1 MPRLPPA
8 SSTLRMFWPWL
19 FLPLLFFFS
28 TLGSPSLP
36 STSHTGKATATTATT
51 IVTLELE
58 DAGVRAPEGGWL
70 RPCETPSSSLSSLAS
85 PGCLLSL
92 APPCLS
98 SGSTPSSTP
107 ARASTFFSTASLP
120 TGPSEARYLSSYLH
134 SHFRPRENNPGEGSY
149 HRGGEHLHAADTF

>member
-1 MPRLPPA
+1 
-8 SSTLRMFWPWL
+8 MFWPWL

-28 TLGSPSLP
+28 TLGSPSRP

-92 APPCLS
+92 EPPCLS

-134 SHFRPRENNPGEGSY
+134 SHFRPHENNTGEGSY
-149 HRGGEHLHAADTF
+149 HRGGEHLHANDIF